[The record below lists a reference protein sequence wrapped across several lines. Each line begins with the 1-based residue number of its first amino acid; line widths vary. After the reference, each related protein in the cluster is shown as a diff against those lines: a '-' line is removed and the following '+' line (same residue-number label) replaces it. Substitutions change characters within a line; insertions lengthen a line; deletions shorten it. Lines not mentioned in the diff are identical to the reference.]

1 MKREYVIILDAGSQF
16 GKVIDRKVRQLC
28 VETKI
33 LPLCTEALTIR
44 DDAQLKGIIISGG
57 PNSVNDP
64 DAPYFDEH
72 IFSLGVP
79 VLGICYGMQLL
90 TKSFGGKV
98 GKTNVREDG
107 QDEVV
112 INIDSRLFAGLS
124 SK

>member
-1 MKREYVIILDAGSQF
+1 M
-16 GKVIDRKVRQLC
+16 C

-64 DAPYFDEH
+64 NAPSFDDH

-90 TKSFGGKV
+90 AKCFGGKV
-98 GKTNVREDG
+98 GKAHVREDG
-107 QDEVV
+107 QDEVD
-112 INIDSRLFAGLS
+112 INTNARLFAGLS